1 MATDARYLLSVS
13 QTSINKSEQFTDQ
26 ENVYKKEYHTSASSC
41 YLYVGPYLSDEDD
54 TLRNILVE
62 LQRRRG
68 FRSSR
73 SGFGKGE
80 ALFWHGKVPQ
90 AAQFFTEEIDGRF
103 HPTKLLY
110 LAHFAPSVIKLFLL
124 LNAVS
129 KTSKK

>member
-1 MATDARYLLSVS
+1 
-13 QTSINKSEQFTDQ
+13 
-26 ENVYKKEYHTSASSC
+26 
-41 YLYVGPYLSDEDD
+41 LYVDPYLSDEDD
-54 TLRNILVE
+54 TLHNVLVE

-103 HPTKLLY
+103 HLAKIQY
-110 LAHFAPSVIKLFLL
+110 LSHFAPSVSKLFLL

-129 KTSKK
+129 QASKM